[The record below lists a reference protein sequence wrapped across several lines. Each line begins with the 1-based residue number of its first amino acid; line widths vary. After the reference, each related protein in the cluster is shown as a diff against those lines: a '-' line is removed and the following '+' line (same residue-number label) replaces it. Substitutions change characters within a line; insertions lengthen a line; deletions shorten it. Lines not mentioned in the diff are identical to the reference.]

1 MNLLYILKRF
11 VPKYR
16 WNVFFNVLF
25 NFLATLFSLISF
37 AAIIPILRII
47 FGLNTE
53 QVAFQPY
60 DDTMSFKEWTDALSN
75 NFYYLMQTMIEEH
88 GAMYVLVAVGCVLI
102 VFAGLKVFSS
112 FFAMFFLVPIRTGV
126 VRDIRLQLFEKVI
139 NLPIG
144 YFTEEKKGDVMSRM
158 TNDVGEVENSIMASL
173 EMVLKDP
180 VMIIIYLV
188 TLFILSWQL
197 TLFVFLLL
205 PISGWLIGKAGRS
218 LKKQSTTAQEQTGEI
233 TSQIEE
239 SLGGLRVVK
248 AFRAEHKLIYRFD
261 QLINETRNTFN
272 RVHRRYA
279 LAHPISEFLG
289 TILVAILLW
298 YGGSLILADKS
309 PIDAAVFIY
318 YLVIFYS
325 IINPAKDLSRATYS
339 VKKGIASLERID
351 KVLNTP
357 NNITNPEHPVSIPKT
372 EDKKPFVT
380 YENVSFEY
388 QQGTPVLQNINLEIY
403 KGQTVAFVGQSGS
416 GKTSLVDLL
425 PRFYDVNDGKICING
440 EDIRHFKVSDL
451 RGLMGNVN
459 QEAILFNDSFFNN
472 IAFGVDTTAMDSE
485 TLQQEVIRAAQI
497 ANAHEF
503 IIQTPD
509 GYQTKVGDRGSR
521 LSGGQRQRISI
532 ARAILKNPD
541 ILILDEATSALD
553 TESEKLVQDALDHL
567 MKGRTT
573 LVVAHR
579 LSTIRNADLIVVLH
593 EGKIVEQGT
602 HDTLVAKKGY
612 YNKLLTMQNM
622 S

>member
-60 DDTMSFKEWTDALSN
+60 DDSMSFKEWTDALSN

-88 GAMYVLVAVGCVLI
+88 GALYVLVAVGCVLI
-102 VFAGLKVFSS
+102 IFAGLKVFSS

-188 TLFILSWQL
+188 TLFVLSWQL

-372 EDKKPFVT
+372 EDKKPFIT
-380 YENVSFEY
+380 YDNVSFEY

-485 TLQQEVIRAAQI
+485 TLHQEVIRAAQI

-503 IIQTPD
+503 IIQTSD

-593 EGKIVEQGT
+593 EGKIMEQGT
-602 HDTLVAKKGY
+602 HDSLVAKKGY

>member
-60 DDTMSFKEWTDALSN
+60 EDSMSFKEWTDALSN

-188 TLFILSWQL
+188 TLFVLSWQL
-197 TLFVFLLL
+197 TLFVFVLL

-372 EDKKPFVT
+372 EDKKPFIT
-380 YENVSFEY
+380 YDNVSFAY
-388 QQGTPVLQNINLEIY
+388 QQETPVLQNINLEIY

-509 GYQTKVGDRGSR
+509 GYQPKVGDRGSR
-521 LSGGQRQRISI
+521 LGGGQRQRISI

-573 LVVAHR
+573 LVV
-579 LSTIRNADLIVVLH
+579 
-593 EGKIVEQGT
+593 
-602 HDTLVAKKGY
+602 
-612 YNKLLTMQNM
+612 
-622 S
+622 